1 MKGRFMKVFNP
12 VGDAQVFLVVQES
25 GTGAQYGVHL
35 VLSNQ
40 FITYT
45 NNDWAIDWFELRGA
59 VKEKETFELTKG
71 SELLAKIPI
80 THANGIDFEYKE
92 ED

>member
-1 MKGRFMKVFNP
+1 MKVFNP
-12 VGDAQVFLVVQES
+12 VGDAHVFLVVQES

-40 FITYT
+40 FMTFTPDY
-45 NNDWAIDWFELRGA
+45 WAKPEFNLRGT
-59 VKEKETFELTKG
+59 VQEKETFELTKG